1 MKPGEALAHLDER
14 LRTWRPRGPRTLQVP
29 PLPSP
34 GLGSSRRISLFL
46 CSFARVQAHNRTQQ
60 PSLDRK
66 F

>member
-14 LRTWRPRGPRTLQVP
+14 LSTWRPRGPGAPQIP

-34 GLGSSRRISLFL
+34 GLGGSRRISLFL
-46 CSFARVQAHNRTQQ
+46 CPFARVQTHNGTQQ